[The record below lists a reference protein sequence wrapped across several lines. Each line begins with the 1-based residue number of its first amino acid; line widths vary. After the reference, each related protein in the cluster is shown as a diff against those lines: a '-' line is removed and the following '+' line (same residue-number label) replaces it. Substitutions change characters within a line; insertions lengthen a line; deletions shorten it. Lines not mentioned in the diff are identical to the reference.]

1 MNTKHFYIRYGCAI
15 TLYDNELSEREK
27 ITPKKL
33 RFSIQKGLS
42 AFRVEPQQ
50 SNFSE
55 SKIRFSFVKRKDENK
70 KKGVFLSPHIITKDE
85 QQASNVWA
93 KTSEFLE
100 IDYLGKDNE
109 REHLLRIDKKNGKV
123 SKSNIPIAGEYLTF
137 GENDI
142 IGRGSARISVEEQAY
157 GMITTLTP
165 LKPALQVGK
174 NNFCIIPD
182 IPLNQM
188 VDFIALL
195 DKMQMTHLSGEAM
208 LGSIDNKG
216 VFQCPKIFR
225 GNFPNS
231 PQSDRMGAIAL
242 LGAIGEFAK
251 LAEFSTLA
259 QKVLDSLKGATLYL
273 ITYGDAMPFTFHH
286 YIIDLAKEGKLHSI
300 VDSLFHSRLYKKGK
314 RDNQKNNKE
323 DPDYAPFDF
332 FANRFLQSFNKAAFD
347 DFFRFRVEYPN
358 QIKILFQMFFT
369 KMEKLKPDVIASA
382 QALGSWLNQVAYFA
396 AKEEADSR
404 ISPGNIFEE
413 KAKFLVM
420 MESSIFA
427 AKRGDALIAQI
438 LILAGRLSKNE
449 APKEALLFMEKTITG
464 EIDLSVAKNLLIAY
478 MRIRREEKQRDLNSV
493 KSDDTIPSDINI
505 DDLTNT

>member
-27 ITPKKL
+27 ITPKEL

-42 AFRVEPQQ
+42 TFRVEPQQ
-50 SNFSE
+50 SRFSE
-55 SKIRFSFVKRKDENK
+55 SKIRFSFVKRKDENTK
-70 KKGVFLSPHIITKDE
+70 NGVFLSPHIITKDE

-109 REHLLRIDKKNGKV
+109 REHLLRIDKDKGKV

-137 GENDI
+137 GEKDTT
-142 IGRGSARISVEEQAY
+142 RGSARISVEEQAY

-174 NNFCIIPD
+174 DNFCIIPD

-188 VDFIALL
+188 VDFITLL
-195 DKMQMTHLSGEAM
+195 DKMQITHLSGEAM
-208 LGSIDNKG
+208 LGNIDNKG
-216 VFQCPKIFR
+216 IPHRPKIFR

-259 QKVLDSLKGATLYL
+259 QRVLDSLKGATLYL
-273 ITYGDAMPFTFHH
+273 ITYGDAIPFTFHH

-300 VDSLFHSRLYKKGK
+300 VDSLFYSRLYKKEK
-314 RDNQKNNKE
+314 RVYGDT
-323 DPDYAPFDF
+323 DYDRFDF

-347 DFFRFRVEYPN
+347 DFFSSRAEYPN

-396 AKEEADSR
+396 AKEEADSK

>member
-1 MNTKHFYIRYGCAI
+1 MNTNHYYIRYGCAI
-15 TLYDNELSEREK
+15 TLYDNHVSERERL
-27 ITPKKL
+27 TPKEL
-33 RFSIQKGLS
+33 RFSIEKAVS
-42 AFRVEPQQ
+42 SFRIQAQEP
-50 SNFSE
+50 FSPG
-55 SKIRFSFVKRKDENK
+55 SKARFSFVKRKDGNTK
-70 KKGVFLSPHIITKDE
+70 NGIFLSPHIVTKDMHA
-85 QQASNVWA
+85 QKVWTKAS
-93 KTSEFLE
+93 KFLE

-109 REHLLRIDKKNGKV
+109 REGLLKKDNV
-123 SKSNIPIAGEYLTF
+123 SMSNIPISGEFLTF
-137 GENDI
+137 GEKDT
-142 IGRGSARISVEEQAY
+142 GRGSAKISVEEQTY
-157 GMITTLTP
+157 GLITTLTT

-174 NNFCIIPD
+174 DNFCIIPD

-188 VDFIALL
+188 VDFITLL
-195 DKMQMTHLSGEAM
+195 DKMQITHLSGEAM
-208 LGSIDNKG
+208 LGNIDNKG
-216 VFQCPKIFR
+216 IPHRPKIFR

-231 PQSDRMGAIAL
+231 PKSDRMGAIAL

-251 LAEFSTLA
+251 HAEFSTLA
-259 QKVLDSLKGATLYL
+259 QKVLDSLKGSTLYL
-273 ITYGDAMPFTFHH
+273 ITYANAIPFTFHH

-300 VDSLFHSRLYKKGK
+300 VDSLFYSRLYKKEK
-314 RDNQKNNKE
+314 RVYGDT
-323 DPDYAPFDF
+323 DYDRFDF

-347 DFFRFRVEYPN
+347 DFFSSRVEYPN

-369 KMEKLKPDVIASA
+369 KMEKLKTDVIASA
-382 QALGSWLNQVAYFA
+382 QVLGSWLNQVAYFA

-420 MESSIFA
+420 MESSIYA

-493 KSDDTIPSDINI
+493 KNDDAIPSDINI